1 MSARDRP
8 SGLWGHRDFMRL
20 WGAQAV
26 SSFGARIARE
36 GLPMAAVIT
45 LKAGPQALGLFAALV
60 LGAQAAVG
68 LFAGAL
74 ADRLPKRRLLIA
86 ADLARAVVLAAV
98 PLAALTGHLS
108 LPVIYSAAVL
118 LGAANVV
125 FDVAD
130 HAFLPSLI
138 DQAEL
143 GDGNAKLAATDAVAE
158 VAGPALT
165 GVLVGVIAAPIVV
178 GLNVFTYLVSAL
190 LLSRIRG
197 DAPPAPALD
206 AAPFRFDLTAGL
218 RLVLAHPLV
227 RPLWLADVGKSFFG
241 YFFAALYILLAL
253 NVLKLTTP
261 MLGLTIA
268 MGGVG
273 GLAGA
278 TLAPWLTRRLGVG
291 PTILLTGLAGG
302 GALFL
307 IPLAAGPPLAAMA
320 MLAAAQLVGD
330 ALQTTAGIGSATL
343 RQTLLPPEQLGRA
356 GGAFATGTAAAGVA
370 GALAGGALGATIG
383 PRETLLIAAA
393 GVTAASLFVV
403 FSPLRRVA
411 PAYRAG
417 AIATA
422 AGLRARPA
430 RTRPP
435 PRAGRRSPDGRP
447 DRGHRHRTAPARV
460 PRPAPDAPSCQP

>member
-1 MSARDRP
+1 MTNPA

-45 LKAGPQALGLFAALV
+45 LKAGPQALGLFAALT

-86 ADLARAVVLAAV
+86 ADLARALVLAAI
-98 PLAALTGHLS
+98 PLAALAGHLS
-108 LPVIYSAAVL
+108 LVEIYLAAVL

-138 DQAEL
+138 DQADL
-143 GDGNAKLAATDAVAE
+143 SDGNAKLAATDAVAE
-158 VAGPALT
+158 VGGPALT
-165 GVLVGVIAAPIVV
+165 GVLVGVVAAPIAV
-178 GLNVFTYLVSAL
+178 GLNAVTYLVSAL

-197 DAPPAPALD
+197 GDPVRPPPEASAPLRLD
-206 AAPFRFDLTAGL
+206 LGAGL

-227 RPLWLADVGKSFFG
+227 RPLWLADVAKSFFG
-241 YFFAALYILLAL
+241 NFYAALYILLAL
-253 NVLKLTTP
+253 TVLKLSTP

-278 TLAPWLTRRLGVG
+278 ALAPWMTRRLGPG
-291 PTILLTGLAGG
+291 PTILLASLVGG
-302 GALFL
+302 GVGFL
-307 IPLAAGPPLAAMA
+307 IPLAAGPPIAAMA
-320 MLAAAQLVGD
+320 MLATAQLFGD
-330 ALQTTAGIGSATL
+330 ALQTVSGISSTTL
-343 RQTLLPPEQLGRA
+343 RQTLLPPHQLGRA
-356 GGAFATGTAAAGVA
+356 GGAFATGVAAAGVA
-370 GALAGGALGATIG
+370 GALSGGALGAALG
-383 PRETLLIAAA
+383 SREALLFAQTGLI
-393 GVTAASLFVV
+393 AASLFVA
-403 FSPLRRVA
+403 FSPLPRLTKA
-411 PAYRAG
+411 P
-417 AIATA
+417 
-422 AGLRARPA
+422 
-430 RTRPP
+430 
-435 PRAGRRSPDGRP
+435 SPD
-447 DRGHRHRTAPARV
+447 A
-460 PRPAPDAPSCQP
+460 SL

>member
-1 MSARDRP
+1 MTNQA
-8 SGLWGHRDFMRL
+8 SGLRGHRDFMRL

-45 LKAGPQALGLFAALV
+45 LKAGPQALGLFAALT

-86 ADLARAVVLAAV
+86 ADLARALVLAAI
-98 PLAALTGHLS
+98 PLAALFGRLTLIE
-108 LPVIYSAAVL
+108 IYLAAVL

-130 HAFLPSLI
+130 HAYLPSLI
-138 DQAEL
+138 DKADLTE
-143 GDGNAKLAATDAVAE
+143 GNARLSATEAVAE
-158 VAGPALT
+158 VGGPALT
-165 GVLVGVIAAPIVV
+165 GVLVSLIAPPIAV
-178 GLNVFTYLVSAL
+178 GLNAVTYVASAL
-190 LLSRIRG
+190 ILSRIRG
-197 DAPPAPALD
+197 GAPSPAAQTAEPSRL
-206 AAPFRFDLTAGL
+206 DLTAGL

-227 RPLWLADVGKSFFG
+227 RPLWLADVCKSFFG

-253 NVLKLTTP
+253 DVLKLTTP

-278 TLAPWLTRRLGVG
+278 ALAPRLTRRLGPG
-291 PTILLTGLAGG
+291 RMILLAGLAGG

-307 IPLAAGPPLAAMA
+307 APLAAGPPLVAMA
-320 MLAAAQLVGD
+320 ILAASQLVGD
-330 ALQTTAGIGSATL
+330 ALQTAAGIGSATL
-343 RQTLLPPEQLGRA
+343 RQTILPPEQLGRA
-356 GGAFATGTAAAGVA
+356 GGAFATGAAAAGVL
-370 GALAGGALGATIG
+370 GALTGGALGGAIG

-403 FSPLRRVA
+403 FSPLRSLASA
-411 PAYRAG
+411 PAAEPPPGFAG
-417 AIATA
+417 AK
-422 AGLRARPA
+422 RP
-430 RTRPP
+430 RTTKRP
-435 PRAGRRSPDGRP
+435 
-447 DRGHRHRTAPARV
+447 
-460 PRPAPDAPSCQP
+460 